1 MTRFVPGSVL
11 SQGALG
17 RRPFLQEAFKNG
29 RIVDASMGAIL
40 AFIPLQSRTIV
51 QKREFRLM
59 SDLNRKLNLASKLAQ
74 RGKLSRRDFMQ
85 LAIAAGLTVPA
96 ASAMFSKAVRAEP
109 KKGGQFRIGLGH
121 GATTDSLDPATY
133 PDLMTMT
140 SLWGTC
146 SNSLTV
152 IDNKGEILPDLA
164 ESFEP
169 SDGAKKW
176 VFKVRKGVT
185 FHDGKTVTA
194 NDVVASYR
202 HHMGEGSKSAAK
214 SLLESITDI
223 KADGDDTVIFTLSG
237 GNADF
242 PFLASD
248 YHIPIMPG
256 KEDGS
261 ADWASMNRTGPYKL
275 DKWEPGV
282 RATAKRNP
290 NYHGEAWFDEIE
302 INVISDV
309 SARTNALTSG
319 EVDFIDRCDLK
330 TIDLLKQNPDLEVD
344 SVTGYGHYIFVVNVT
359 QPPFDN
365 QDIRNALKYAID
377 RQAVVDKVFR
387 GYAVAGNDN
396 PIAPTVKFAINPE
409 PIHKYD
415 PEMARSL
422 LKKAG
427 LETLRVDL
435 SVADAAFPGAVDAAT
450 LFQESAKAA
459 GIEINLVKEAD
470 DSYWD
475 VVWLKKPFVATYWN
489 GRPTCDWMFTQ
500 AYAADAA
507 WNDTFWKN
515 PRFNELLIKARS
527 ETDNTKRAAMYA
539 EMQQLVHDDGGLINL
554 VFNIYV
560 NAHSK
565 KIAHGEIASNWDADG
580 ARLTSRWWM
589 A

>member
-1 MTRFVPGSVL
+1 
-11 SQGALG
+11 
-17 RRPFLQEAFKNG
+17 
-29 RIVDASMGAIL
+29 
-40 AFIPLQSRTIV
+40 
-51 QKREFRLM
+51 M
-59 SDLNRKLNLASKLAQ
+59 SDFNHKLDQATKLVA
-74 RGKLSRRDFMQ
+74 RGRLSRRDFMQ

-96 ASAMFSKAVRAEP
+96 ATAMFTRAARAEP
-109 KKGGQFRIGLGH
+109 KKGGLFRIGLGH

-152 IDNKGEILPDLA
+152 VDAKGNIQPDLA

-176 VFKVRKGVT
+176 VFKIRKGVT
-185 FHDGKTVTA
+185 FHDGRPVKSS
-194 NDVVASYR
+194 DVIASYR
-202 HHMGEGSKSAAK
+202 HHMGENSKSAAK
-214 SLLESITDI
+214 SLLEPIGDI
-223 KADGDDTVIFTLSG
+223 IADGEETVIFQLKG

-242 PFLASD
+242 PFIASD
-248 YHIPIMPG
+248 YHIPVMPA

-275 DKWEPGV
+275 DKWDPGI

-290 NYHGEAWFDEIE
+290 NYYGTAWFDEIE
-302 INVISDV
+302 INTIADV

-344 SVTGYGHYIFVVNVT
+344 TVSGYGHYIFVMNV
-359 QPPFDN
+359 QQAPFDN
-365 QDIRNALKYAID
+365 QDVRNALKYAID
-377 RQAVVDKVFR
+377 RQSVVDKVFR
-387 GYAVAGNDN
+387 GYASAGNDN
-396 PIAPTVKFAINPE
+396 PIAPSVKFAVNPE

-415 PEMARSL
+415 PAKAKEF

-427 LETLRVDL
+427 LETLKVDL
-435 SVADAAFPGAVDAAT
+435 SVADAAFAGAVDAGA
-450 LFQESAKAA
+450 LFQESARAA

-475 VVWLKKPFVATYWN
+475 VVWLKKPFVASYWN

-515 PRFNELLIKARS
+515 PRFNELLVAARS
-527 ETDNTKRAAMYA
+527 ETDDTKRAAMYA
-539 EMQQLVHDDGGLINL
+539 EMQQLVHDDGGLINM
-554 VFNIYV
+554 VFNAYV

-565 KIAHGEIASNWDADG
+565 KIAHGEIASNWDGDG
-580 ARLTSRWWM
+580 AKLTSRWWM